1 MINRSTVSLIL
12 RADAIFNG
20 LAGVILYFFY
30 LPVIQFALLPNTDKP
45 IYANVLGA
53 ALIGLSLDVWFA
65 SNHPDRLRE
74 AIWAGIITRL
84 LVAPAILYWLLI
96 AGIDLPP
103 LWLGLGAVGAQ
114 VVLILGES
122 SYLLGNRKR
131 IKRKSK

>member
-1 MINRSTVSLIL
+1 MISRSSVAWIL

-20 LAGVILYFFY
+20 FAGLVLLFFY
-30 LPVIQFALLPNTDKP
+30 RPVIQLLLLPDTDKP

-65 SNHPDRLRE
+65 ARDPERLRE
-74 AIWAGIITRL
+74 PIVAGIITRL

-103 LWLGLGAVGAQ
+103 LWLGLAAVGAQ

-122 SYLLGNRKR
+122 AYLLGPRK
-131 IKRKSK
+131 K

>member
-1 MINRSTVSLIL
+1 MISRSTVSLIL

-20 LAGVILYFFY
+20 LAGLILYFFY
-30 LPVIQFALLPNTDKP
+30 QPVIQFALLPNTDKP

-65 SNHPDRLRE
+65 AKDPDRLRE
-74 AIWAGIITRL
+74 AILAGIITRL

-103 LWLGLGAVGAQ
+103 LWLGLSAVGAQ
-114 VVLILGES
+114 VLLILGES
-122 SYLLGNRKR
+122 AYLLGSRKK
-131 IKRKSK
+131 KRK

>member
-1 MINRSTVSLIL
+1 MINRAQVGWIL
-12 RADAIFNG
+12 RLDAIFNG
-20 LAGVILYFFY
+20 LAGLILYFFFK
-30 LPVIQFALLPNTDKP
+30 PIIQLVLFPDTNKP

-65 SNHPDRLRE
+65 ANDPGRLRE

-103 LWLGLGAVGAQ
+103 IWLGLVAVGAQ
-114 VVLILGES
+114 VLLILGEAA
-122 SYLLGNRKR
+122 YLLSTQQK
-131 IKRKSK
+131 